1 MTKTYYSNSCI
12 SINVVLPS
20 GKNMHIAFSAKSN
33 GGSTYTTSSAD
44 IISAIER
51 HYRFGKLFYAK
62 ESYDETKIAPMQEKV
77 TEKTKEQE
85 IRKIKVSDIGTA
97 KDYLADTFGISRTTL
112 RSAKAILEQ
121 AALHNIEFDGLE

>member
-1 MTKTYYSNSCI
+1 
-12 SINVVLPS
+12 
-20 GKNMHIAFSAKSN
+20 
-33 GGSTYTTSSAD
+33 
-44 IISAIER
+44 
-51 HYRFGKLFYAK
+51 
-62 ESYDETKIAPMQEKV
+62 MQEKV